1 MGRKTRRKRS
11 RRRRRKRGG
20 ACGCPLANTSTPL
33 PSPPFEPPGGMY
45 IPGAT
50 NGLDGGYYYGVNVD
64 QSLPDPISSQPLMPG
79 VKMTGGRRRRTR
91 RKHRRRTK
99 RRRKRRRR
107 KTRRRRRRRRRRRK
121 QRGGGWSRITPK
133 EFLFNLVPKDV
144 LDAGFQAG
152 HKVGDLYRG
161 YVGDRPKI
169 SPTATVQPIDQSMR
183 TLSYKPIDSQAA
195 YSNSINMVNTQNT
208 PSAQAGYQ

>member
-1 MGRKTRRKRS
+1 MRKTRRKRS
-11 RRRRRKRGG
+11 RSRRRRKRGG

-33 PSPPFEPPGGMY
+33 PYPAFEPPGGMY
-45 IPGAT
+45 VPGAT

-79 VKMTGGRRRRTR
+79 VQMGGRRHRRRTR

-99 RRRKRRRR
+99 RKRRRR
-107 KTRRRRRRRRRRRK
+107 KRKRKTRRRRRRRK

-133 EFLFNLVPKDV
+133 EFLFNLVPKDI

-152 HKVGDLYRG
+152 HKVGGLYRG
-161 YVGDRPKI
+161 YVGERPKI
-169 SPTATVQPIDQSMR
+169 SPAAIVQPIDQNMR
-183 TLSYKPIDSQAA
+183 TLSYKPINSDKAYADSITA
-195 YSNSINMVNTQNT
+195 VNNNNT
-208 PSAQAGYQ
+208 ISAQAGYQ